1 MELDVI
7 GTISREVEMWEARK
21 QAAISE
27 FTLATNAIQALWSL
41 TERMKEEAQYGRQGD
56 TPGPEEEASS
66 PRD

>member
-1 MELDVI
+1 MYLDII

-41 TERMKEEAQYGRQGD
+41 TERMKEEAEYGRQGN
-56 TPGPEEEASS
+56 TPGPEEKAH
-66 PRD
+66 PPGD